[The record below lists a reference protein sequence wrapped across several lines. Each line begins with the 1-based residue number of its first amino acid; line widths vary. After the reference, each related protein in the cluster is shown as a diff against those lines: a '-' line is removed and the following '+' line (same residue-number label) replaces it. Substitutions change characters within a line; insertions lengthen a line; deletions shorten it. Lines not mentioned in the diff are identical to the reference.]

1 MGFQK
6 RNLSCALVI
15 FGVVHPW
22 VGQIRLKCN
31 VFKTKFA
38 CLTVWGT
45 DELRDTT
52 PLSEATADLSLPH
65 AGFRPPPGTWNLEP
79 RRNLYAS

>member
-22 VGQIRLKCN
+22 VGQKLLICD
-31 VFKTKFA
+31 VFKSLFA
-38 CLTVWGT
+38 RQRFSRSG
-45 DELRDTT
+45 DAR
-52 PLSEATADLSLPH
+52 PLSEATADLS
-65 AGFRPPPGTWNLEP
+65 
-79 RRNLYAS
+79 